1 MKKFSVLA
9 LVAVVAAGIAFTS
22 CDSKKSGSSVKLTT
36 GIDSVSYIFGKAQ
49 THFQMKQLKEQMK
62 MQMEQ
67 GWPEK
72 GNYDAFLAGIND
84 AFENPD
90 DTIFLGKGVEVLDDY
105 IRGVM
110 MVAQEKVAEKNREEA
125 DKFLAAN
132 KTKSG
137 ILSTENGLQYKV
149 ITEGTGAKPI
159 VGDKVK
165 VHYTGKLF
173 DGTEFESSISRG
185 EPVEFPLMGGEGG
198 VIQGWVEGLQ
208 LMPVGSK
215 YVIWIPT
222 DLGYGMNTRD
232 PNVIPFNSGLE
243 FEIELLEIVK

>member
-1 MKKFSVLA
+1 MKKFSILA
-9 LVAVVAAGIAFTS
+9 FVAVVAGIAFSS
-22 CDSKKSGSSVKLTT
+22 CDSKKSGSSVKLVT
-36 GIDSVSYIFGKAQ
+36 GMDSVSYILGKAQ
-49 THFQMKQLKEQMK
+49 THFTIKQSKEQMK
-62 MQMEQ
+62 MQLES
-67 GWPEK
+67 GTPK
-72 GNYDAFLAGIND
+72 GNYEAFLAGVND
-84 AFENPD
+84 ALNNLE
-90 DTIFLGKGVEVLDDY
+90 DTLFLGKSQAELNEY
-105 IRGVM
+105 INGAVM
-110 MVAQEKVAEKNREEA
+110 QAQEKEAQITREET

-137 ILSTENGLQYKV
+137 ILITESGLQYKI
-149 ITEGTGAKPI
+149 ITEGTGAKPKA
-159 VGDKVK
+159 GDRVK

-173 DGTEFESSISRG
+173 DGTEFDSSITRG
-185 EPVEFPLMGGEGG
+185 EPAEFPLVSGEGG